1 MCDGVNHLYFQ
12 IGNVVVGEIKLMY
25 AEIVSFIMHDG
36 IAMMVDAFSE
46 TFFSLT
52 NVLYFIFATC
62 NLVSLCFQKSM

>member
-1 MCDGVNHLYFQ
+1 MYDGVNHLYSQ

-46 TFFSLT
+46 TF
-52 NVLYFIFATC
+52 
-62 NLVSLCFQKSM
+62 LV